1 MGSTIDDFAGDNED
15 HTNLD
20 FLHGFEIHFSQ
31 LGARPISN
39 NQVPRGTPTWG
50 KEFKKNS
57 LHYTNRNLFIT
68 SQTGFLPNKYSYLDL
83 DPTYKD
89 ALGNP
94 LLRVTVKYM
103 EEDISR
109 SKYGVARCEEIMNN
123 MGADIVDVD
132 VVPDDLQFDHKFYT
146 DHFIGG
152 VIMGPTPENSAVN
165 TYSQMW
171 DMENLFVV
179 GGSSFPHT
187 SNYNPTG
194 TIGAF
199 AYRAAE
205 GMITYLKTGGLL
217 TQIEQAEN
225 A

>member
-1 MGSTIDDFAGDNED
+1 
-15 HTNLD
+15 
-20 FLHGFEIHFSQ
+20 
-31 LGARPISN
+31 
-39 NQVPRGTPTWG
+39 
-50 KEFKKNS
+50 
-57 LHYTNRNLFIT
+57 
-68 SQTGFLPNKYSYLDL
+68 
-83 DPTYKD
+83 
-89 ALGNP
+89 
-94 LLRVTVKYM
+94 
-103 EEDISR
+103 
-109 SKYGVARCEEIMNN
+109 

-132 VVPDDLQFDHKFYT
+132 KVADDLQFDHKFYT

-152 VIMGPTPENSAVN
+152 VIMGASPANSAVN

-187 SNYNPTG
+187 GNYNPTG

-205 GMITYLKTGGLL
+205 GMNKYLSEGGLL
-217 TQIEQAEN
+217 TQQLQEKN